1 MKWKEFHFG
10 TDSFKPKPAYCWDNL
25 TDAKCEAL
33 STSSSSF
40 WAWALE
46 YWSGKSYRAFRI
58 LQGQTFCFCLRI
70 SVFHDLL
77 SHQGMEPSHCDF
89 LWAEFGELHHVWG
102 SAASAPPPP
111 SVCTQLEP
119 DLTRGPGEI
128 SSFIFPAVLRGLY
141 RKRCCVLKL
150 ETSVQHS

>member
-10 TDSFKPKPAYCWDNL
+10 TDSFKPKPAYCRDSL
-25 TDAKCEAL
+25 ADARCEAL

-46 YWSGKSYRAFRI
+46 NWSGKSYRAFKT

-70 SVFHDLL
+70 SVIRDLL
-77 SHQGMEPSHCDF
+77 SHPPTVTSCGRNSVSWTTCGVVQPQPTPSEC
-89 LWAEFGELHHVWG
+89 LRTAGTRLAMWAGGL
-102 SAASAPPPP
+102 SS
-111 SVCTQLEP
+111 
-119 DLTRGPGEI
+119 LT
-128 SSFIFPAVLRGLY
+128 FPAVLRGLY

-150 ETSVQHS
+150 EISMQHS